1 MTASYTLQFADGT
14 GSTVDSQRD
23 ISRNGNL
30 RQLIPL
36 SYDERHR
43 FVANMDYRYGSGKR
57 YNGPRLFGV
66 DVFSDAGV
74 NLQVIT
80 VSGRPYTRQQ
90 SPTRFGG
97 NGFAGAI
104 NGARY
109 PWNVTLDLRVNKQFR
124 LAAGEGKK
132 PLFCDVYLRVQ
143 NLLDTRNIIGVYAAS
158 GSPEDPGYLAS
169 SFGQDELRN
178 LTDSG
183 RDADAFLTSYQWLLL
198 NPGFYTLPRRMYL
211 GAVVQ
216 F

>member
-1 MTASYTLQFADGT
+1 
-14 GSTVDSQRD
+14 
-23 ISRNGNL
+23 
-30 RQLIPL
+30 
-36 SYDERHR
+36 
-43 FVANMDYRYGSGKR
+43 
-57 YNGPRLFGV
+57 
-66 DVFSDAGV
+66 
-74 NLQVIT
+74 
-80 VSGRPYTRQQ
+80 
-90 SPTRFGG
+90 
-97 NGFAGAI
+97 
-104 NGARY
+104 
-109 PWNVTLDLRVNKQFR
+109 LDLRVNKQFR

-143 NLLDTRNIIGVYAAS
+143 NLLDTRNIIDVYAAS